1 MDLINSDTNLSG
13 SLNSRKMQQQIP
25 VADWSE
31 CLMVWQGSQ
40 AVFHLLPQKP
50 NDSAPLA
57 FPEGKSGNPWG
68 SPRKTERPA
77 VDMVGRLVSMLRPL
91 EEQENCRVSVGGRS
105 LTT

>member
-1 MDLINSDTNLSG
+1 MNLFNSYTNLMWFIEFTQV
-13 SLNSRKMQQQIP
+13 KQQIP

-31 CLMVWQGSQ
+31 CLMVWQISQ
-40 AVFHLLPQKP
+40 AAFHLLPQNT

-57 FPEGKSGNPWG
+57 FPEGKSGNPWA

-77 VDMVGRLVSMLRPL
+77 VDMVGRPVSMLRPL